1 MNQDRLRDSR
11 LQEIAEESLQR
22 LINIERKI
30 DSLALSCGQSTPL
43 SREVENPD
51 QWYGSRTWSQ
61 HGDDLAVLNVF
72 KLIGID
78 QPSYIDIGA
87 HHPFRISNTALLYAR
102 GSRGIN
108 VEANPNLIEE
118 FFRSR
123 PEDVN
128 LNIGVGAEPGI
139 LSFYMIDKWSGRNTF
154 DRRLVDEFVLQNPR
168 FSITETV
175 EIEIDTLQQVLIK
188 YWKGGFPNFLTLDV
202 EGLDE
207 KILRSYD
214 FLNGPRPDV
223 LCVETD
229 LIGDVSYGERIKE
242 YMSGS
247 GYFVY
252 VKCGSNTIFVHQCHR
267 AKLY

>member
-1 MNQDRLRDSR
+1 MSQETLSNSR
-11 LQEIAEESLQR
+11 MREIADESLQR

-30 DSLALSCGQSTPL
+30 DSLVQSSSQSA
-43 SREVENPD
+43 SRSTEFENPD

-61 HGDDLAVLNVF
+61 HGDDLAILNVF
-72 KLIGID
+72 HLIGIER
-78 QPSYIDIGA
+78 PSYIDIGA

-128 LNIGVGAEPGI
+128 LNIGVGIEPGA
-139 LSFYMIDKWSGRNTF
+139 LTFYMIDKWSGRNTF
-154 DRRLVDEFVLQNPR
+154 DRRLAEEFVRQNPQ
-168 FSITETV
+168 FTISETID
-175 EIEIDTLQQVLIK
+175 IEINTLEQVLIK
-188 YWKGGFPNFLTLDV
+188 YWESGFPNFLTLDV

-207 KILRSYD
+207 RILRSYD
-214 FLNGPRPDV
+214 FLKGPRPDV

-229 LIGDVSYGERIKE
+229 LIGDISYGERIKE
-242 YMSGS
+242 YLSGS

-252 VKCGSNTIFVHQCHR
+252 VKCGSNSIFVHQSHR